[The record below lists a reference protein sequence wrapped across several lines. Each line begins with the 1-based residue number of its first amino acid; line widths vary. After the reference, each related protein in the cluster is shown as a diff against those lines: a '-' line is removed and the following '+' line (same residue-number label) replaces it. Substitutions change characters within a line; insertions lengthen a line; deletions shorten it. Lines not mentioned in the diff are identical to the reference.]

1 LLSLFGRSGDGS
13 GEFRAPAG
21 LAFDRDDNLYV
32 TEIGNNRV
40 QVFDKTGKFLTMWGR
55 KGSAAGEFDN
65 PHGIIVDRGT
75 GYVYVADTA
84 NHRVQAFK
92 PVLPETLGQSAKQ
105 K

>member
-1 LLSLFGRSGDGS
+1 LVGR
-13 GEFRAPAG
+13 
-21 LAFDRDDNLYV
+21 
-32 TEIGNNRV
+32 IG
-40 QVFDKTGKFLTMWGR
+40 TGVGR
-55 KGSAAGEFDN
+55 NGAAAGEFDN

>member
-1 LLSLFGRSGDGS
+1 M
-13 GEFRAPAG
+13 APPP
-21 LAFDRDDNLYV
+21 
-32 TEIGNNRV
+32 
-40 QVFDKTGKFLTMWGR
+40 
-55 KGSAAGEFDN
+55 GEFDN